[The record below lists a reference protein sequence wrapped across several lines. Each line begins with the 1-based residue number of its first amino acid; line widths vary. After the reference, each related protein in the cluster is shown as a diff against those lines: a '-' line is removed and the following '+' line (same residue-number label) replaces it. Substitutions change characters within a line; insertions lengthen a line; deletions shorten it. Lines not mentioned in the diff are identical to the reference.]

1 MMKMIMVGLLLTV
14 AGAGTLRAETAAE
27 QLLAGYER
35 VRSVS
40 CEIRRDME
48 TSTQKLR
55 WLSRVYFQRP
65 DRLHV
70 DNSAPLPRRIVADGT
85 NFFSYAEG
93 DRKGFSRPI
102 AELDTDMLLSL
113 RKVPGTAMEH
123 LLRLRGIAET
133 NLPATA
139 EFPVRRGYAAPK
151 TFVVLSLDASNRL
164 ARVEFFAQADQRQ
177 KTAQYDYSAF
187 QEVAPGAWIPCLH
200 KGVFNLGGVES
211 RETTRVNNLAVN
223 QAIPPKFFDHGPF
236 FQKVEFVGS
245 FDEIYK

>member
-1 MMKMIMVGLLLTV
+1 MKIFRVGLLLAV
-14 AGAGTLRAETAAE
+14 MGAGTLRAETVAE
-27 QLLAGYER
+27 QLIAGYER
-35 VRSVS
+35 VQSVS

-48 TSTQKLR
+48 TSARKMR

-102 AELDTDMLLSL
+102 AQLDTDMLISL
-113 RKVPGTAMEH
+113 RKIPGTAMDH
-123 LLRLRGIAET
+123 LLRLRGLAET

-139 EFPVRRGYAAPK
+139 AFSVRRGYAAAK

-164 ARVEFFAQADQRQ
+164 IRVEFFATAEQRQ

-211 RETTRVNNLAVN
+211 YETTRVNNLAVN
-223 QAIPPKFFDHGPF
+223 QAIPPKLFDHDLF

>member
-1 MMKMIMVGLLLTV
+1 MKIFRVGLLV
-14 AGAGTLRAETAAE
+14 AVMGAGTLRAETVAE
-27 QLLAGYER
+27 QLIAGYER
-35 VRSVS
+35 VQSVS

-48 TSTQKLR
+48 TSARKMR

-102 AELDTDMLLSL
+102 AQLDTDMLISL
-113 RKVPGTAMEH
+113 RKIPGTAMDH
-123 LLRLRGIAET
+123 LLR
-133 NLPATA
+133 
-139 EFPVRRGYAAPK
+139 RRGYAAAK

-164 ARVEFFAQADQRQ
+164 IRVEFFATAEQRQ

-211 RETTRVNNLAVN
+211 YETTRVNNLAVN
-223 QAIPPKFFDHGPF
+223 QAIPPKLFDHDLF

-245 FDEIYK
+245 FEEIYK